1 MFRSSVEATTLI
13 EVLQTQA
20 HHRPHHMAF
29 RFLDDDGATELTYA
43 ELDSQARVLG
53 AWLQEHQPKGERV
66 LLLFPPGLSFIAA
79 FFGCLYAGAI
89 PVPAYPPKRNR
100 HGARLQAIL
109 ESAQPRV
116 ILYAEA
122 LTKAVIHFL
131 RHLPP
136 PSDSMVVSLEEV
148 WASSPGNWN
157 VPRLQRDDVAM
168 LQYTS
173 GTLAQPKGVALSHA
187 NILENMRLIHQAFL
201 HTTKSRGLIWL
212 PPYHDMGL
220 MGGILQPLYVGF
232 PVTLMAPTDFLRHP
246 LRWLKAI
253 SETQAT
259 TSGGPNFAYDLCVR
273 AFTPEAMDGINL
285 ESWEVAFNGAETV
298 QAATLDRFV
307 ETFKPYGFRRKTFL
321 ACYGLAE
328 STLFVSGGH
337 KLRAPSSLPVDDTQ
351 LKQHRVRPCA
361 SSSLAMRRL
370 VSVGRLPASSQVLIV
385 DPDSRVRCPPHTV
398 GEVWMSG
405 TSVAQGYWRQTEAT
419 KVTFQ
424 AFLEDTGE
432 GPFLRTG
439 DLGFIWKGQLFI
451 TGRLKELIIIH
462 GRNHYAQDIERTV
475 ERSHDGL
482 RQGHGAAFAL
492 ATREGDKL
500 VVVQE
505 VRRSALKTLQLAR
518 VIEAICAAIAHEH
531 EVAVAS
537 VVLLRPAS
545 LPKTPS
551 GKTRRL
557 ACRKR
562 FLEST
567 LHEVARWQSV
577 SSVSAISD
585 EPLLPSNETKPE
597 PTVSLNPLPL
607 TPGERQHD
615 IKRWL
620 TERLAEALHV
630 APETINPNQHFGY
643 YGLDSLVAAQI
654 AEALSDWLGVDLE
667 TMVMWDY
674 PNINTLSEHL
684 VSVVEEPSHEEYMAA
699 FADGL
704 E

>member
-1 MFRSSVEATTLI
+1 MFRSLVEATTLI

-20 HHRPHHMAF
+20 SHRPHHMAY
-29 RFLDDDGATELTYA
+29 RFLHDDGATELTYA
-43 ELDSQARVLG
+43 ELDSQARVLA
-53 AWLQEHQPKGERV
+53 AWLQAHHPKGERV
-66 LLLFPPGLSFIAA
+66 LLLFPPGLGFIAA

-109 ESAQPRV
+109 ESAQPRF
-116 ILYAEA
+116 ILYAEV
-122 LTKAVIHFL
+122 LTKAVTHFL
-131 RHLPP
+131 RRLPS
-136 PSDSMVVSLEEV
+136 PSDSMVVPLEEV

-157 VPRLQRDDVAM
+157 VPRVQRDDVAM

-273 AFTPEAMDGINL
+273 TFTPEAMDGVNL
-285 ESWEVAFNGAETV
+285 ESWEVAFNGAEMV

-307 ETFKPYGFRRKTFL
+307 QTFKPYGFRRKTFL

-337 KLRAPSSLPVDDTQ
+337 KLRAPYSLPVNDHQ
-351 LKQHRVRPCA
+351 LKQRRLVPCDDQT
-361 SSSLAMRRL
+361 SGMRRL
-370 VSVGRLPASSQVLIV
+370 VSVGRPSTQSPISIV
-385 DPDSRVRCPPHTV
+385 DPDTRVRCSPHTI
-398 GEVWMSG
+398 GEVWLAG
-405 TSVAQGYWRQTEAT
+405 PSVAHGYWQQAETTEE
-419 KVTFQ
+419 TFQ
-424 AFLEDTGE
+424 AFLQDTGE

-439 DLGFIWKGQLFI
+439 DLGFMWKGHLFI
-451 TGRLKELIIIH
+451 TGRLKELIIVH
-462 GRNHYAQDIERTV
+462 GRNHYPQDIERTV
-475 ERSHDGL
+475 EHSHDGL
-482 RQGHGAAFAL
+482 RPGHGAAFAL
-492 ATREGDKL
+492 PTPDGDQL

-505 VRRSALKTLQLAR
+505 VKRTALRTLQPAH
-518 VIEAICAAIAHEH
+518 VIEAIRCAISDEH
-531 EVAVAS
+531 ELAVEA
-537 VVLLRPAS
+537 VVLIRPAS
-545 LPKTPS
+545 LSKTPS

-557 ACRKR
+557 ACQTH

-567 LHEVARWQSV
+567 LHEVARWQRAPNV
-577 SSVSAISD
+577 
-585 EPLLPSNETKPE
+585 PTP
-597 PTVSLNPLPL
+597 PTVSLSWSANKSVERVPLLASDHQSPWEL
-607 TPGERQHD
+607 ERAIQ
-615 IKRWL
+615 RWL
-620 TERLAEALHV
+620 IERLATALHV
-630 APETINPNQHFGY
+630 ASETINPDQHFGY
-643 YGLDSLVAAQI
+643 YGLDSVVATQI
-654 AEALSDWLGVDLE
+654 AAELSEWLGVPLD
-667 TMVMWDY
+667 TIVMWDY
-674 PNINTLSEHL
+674 PNVNTLSEHL
-684 VSVVEEPSHEEYMAA
+684 VTILHAPTAEDVAVTSIGSH
-699 FADGL
+699 
-704 E
+704 